1 MTVYSATVSLPS
13 GYNDGGPDG
22 GATLPPEPALLFPP
36 KECAVT
42 VRLRTTSTNVLIGGA
57 DPGNLNWPLPAN
69 QEYVLTLAAN
79 EALVGLHNLS
89 WSNTA
94 PQMANVAVLVTGRPC

>member
-1 MTVYSATVSLPS
+1 MTVYSATVPLPS

-22 GATLPPEPALLFPP
+22 GQTVPQEPTLLFPP

-42 VRLRTTSTNVLIGGA
+42 VRLRTTSANVLIGGSG
-57 DPGNLNWPLPAN
+57 PGGQNWPLPAS
-69 QEYVLTLAAN
+69 QEYVLTLAVN

-89 WSNTA
+89 WSNTT
-94 PQMANVAVLVTGRPC
+94 PQMANVAVLVTGLPC